1 MERYHFF
8 CSAVRFFAPKRG
20 AVGAK
25 VVDVA
30 EKVVCFR
37 PITVGFSAKVHCFF
51 LSLGRKGTP
60 PAPFGT
66 KSARSKSEVGERG
79 DAFVHG
85 GASASLYIRRAVRF
99 SARKLCVS
107 AEKP

>member
-8 CSAVRFFAPKRG
+8 CSAVRFFAAKRG

-25 VVDVA
+25 VVDVV
-30 EKVVCFR
+30 EKVGCFR
-37 PITVGFSAKVHCFF
+37 PKTVDFSAKVHCFF

-66 KSARSKSEVGERG
+66 KSARSKSEVGCAATLSRMG
-79 DAFVHG
+79 VH
-85 GASASLYIRRAVRF
+85 RRAYI
-99 SARKLCVS
+99 
-107 AEKP
+107 

>member
-8 CSAVRFFAPKRG
+8 CSAVCFFAAKRG

-30 EKVVCFR
+30 EKVDCFR
-37 PITVGFSAKVHCFF
+37 PKTVDFSAKVHCFF
-51 LSLGRKGTP
+51 LSLGRKETP
-60 PAPFGT
+60 PAPFGA
-66 KSARSKSEVGERG
+66 KSARSKGEVGVRG
-79 DAFVHG
+79 DAFAHG
-85 GASASLYIRRAVRF
+85 GASASLYIRRVVRF
-99 SARKLCVS
+99 SAWKLCVS

>member
-8 CSAVRFFAPKRG
+8 FSAVRFFAAKRG

-30 EKVVCFR
+30 EKVGYFR
-37 PITVGFSAKVHCFF
+37 PKTVDFSAKVHCFF
-51 LSLGRKGTP
+51 LSLGRKGAP
-60 PAPFGT
+60 PAPFGV
-66 KSARSKSEVGERG
+66 KSPRSKGEVGVRG
-79 DAFVHG
+79 DAFAHG